1 MSRKKGIRSATG
13 EKPAG
18 RPQVPE
24 AVIPGH
30 KSDELVA
37 DLRTMIDSAR
47 ERAAAAVNSELVM
60 LYWGIGERIRR
71 EILRGRRAEY
81 GKQIVAAVS
90 RQLTAEYGRGFAS
103 KSLMH
108 MVRFAEIFPEAEIVS
123 ALPRQL
129 SWSHFLEI
137 IYLKDPL
144 QRDFYIEMC
153 RIEKWSTRTL
163 RSKIR
168 GMLYERT
175 AISRKPDAL
184 AQKELA
190 ALRDE
195 DCMSPDLVFRDS
207 YILDFIGLAD
217 SFSEK
222 DFEQAI
228 IVELQRF
235 ILELGSDFSFIA
247 RQKRMTIGR
256 EDFYLDLLFFHR
268 RLNCLVAVELKL
280 GRFSAAFKGQME
292 LYLRWLEKHERR
304 DHEEPLVGLIF
315 CSSKDHEQV
324 EMLQLGEGEIRVA
337 EYLTELPPREVLQNR
352 LLAARKRA
360 MELVSGV
367 EKK

>member
-1 MSRKKGIRSATG
+1 MSRKKDLRASKGV
-13 EKPAG
+13 KPAG
-18 RPQVPE
+18 RSKVPE
-24 AVIPGH
+24 AVTTGRQ
-30 KSDELVA
+30 SDVLVA

-47 ERAAAAVNSELVM
+47 ERAAAAVNSELIM

-81 GKQIVAAVS
+81 GKQIVSMVSERLSAA
-90 RQLTAEYGRGFAS
+90 YNRGFTE
-103 KSLMH
+103 KNIRRMLQ
-108 MVRFAEIFPEAEIVS
+108 FAEVFPKTEIVA

-129 SWSHFLEI
+129 SWSHLIEI
-137 IYLKDPL
+137 IPLKEPL
-144 QRDFYIEMC
+144 LRDFYIEMC

-184 AQKELA
+184 AQEELA
-190 ALRDE
+190 AFRDE
-195 DCMSPDLVFRDS
+195 DRMSPDLVFRDS

-304 DHEEPLVGLIF
+304 GHEESPVGLIF
-315 CSSKDHEQV
+315 CSGKDHEQV
-324 EMLQLGEGEIRVA
+324 ELLQLGEGEIRVA

-352 LLAARKRA
+352 LSAARRRA
-360 MELVSGV
+360 MEIIGDDK
-367 EKK
+367 E